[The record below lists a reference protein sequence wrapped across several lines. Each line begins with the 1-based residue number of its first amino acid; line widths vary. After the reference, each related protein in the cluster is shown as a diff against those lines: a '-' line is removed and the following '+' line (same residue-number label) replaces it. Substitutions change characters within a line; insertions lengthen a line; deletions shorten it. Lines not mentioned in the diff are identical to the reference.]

1 MRVEPRQGGDD
12 DTAANGLKLILC
24 KAGEWGLQQELMV
37 FEGLWGNWERIGM
50 CDENSYII
58 GGQVRFEGRQGG
70 DDDTALNG
78 LQIVCHN
85 PVTQTSQIVLVSE
98 GMWGDWKDWVVDEN
112 QYVTGGQVRFE
123 GRQGRDDDTAMNGI
137 SFKFS

>member
-1 MRVEPRQGGDD
+1 
-12 DTAANGLKLILC
+12 LKLILC

-78 LQIVCHN
+78 LQIVCKN

-98 GMWGDWKDWVVDEN
+98 GMWGDWKDGVVDDS

-123 GRQGRDDDTAMNGI
+123 GRQGHDDDTAMNGI
-137 SFKFS
+137 